1 MRQEFFKIIEEFLKL
16 NERGYVESISKE
28 KNSCGL
34 TLEHLLGKEPDS
46 MFFPDYNGV
55 ELKTT
60 TRFSRYNIN
69 LFSLT
74 FDGPSLFESNYMLE
88 TYGKIDN
95 LLPQKKTLYANLKLN
110 QKILVNEKYYFELKI
125 DYEDEKIFIK
135 TYDINMNF
143 IEDRCFIYFDTI
155 KSRAQVKLDKL
166 ALIYASKK
174 KTEDNLFYRYY
185 KIKCLKYKGFE
196 QFLKSLEDGTV
207 KLDIMLRSVKNE
219 DKVSKRGNKNM
230 NFSLVKTRINR
241 VFDNVFTYED

>member
-1 MRQEFFKIIEEFLKL
+1 
-16 NERGYVESISKE
+16 
-28 KNSCGL
+28 
-34 TLEHLLGKEPDS
+34 

-110 QKILVNEKYYFELKI
+110 QKVLVNEKYYFELKI

-135 TYDINMNF
+135 IYDINMNF

-155 KSRAQVKLDKL
+155 KSRA
-166 ALIYASKK
+166 
-174 KTEDNLFYRYY
+174 
-185 KIKCLKYKGFE
+185 
-196 QFLKSLEDGTV
+196 
-207 KLDIMLRSVKNE
+207 
-219 DKVSKRGNKNM
+219 
-230 NFSLVKTRINR
+230 
-241 VFDNVFTYED
+241 

>member
-1 MRQEFFKIIEEFLKL
+1 MRQEFFQIIEEFLKL
-16 NERGYVESISKE
+16 NEKGYVESISKE

-88 TYGKIDN
+88 EYGKTDASS
-95 LLPQKKTLYANLKLN
+95 PQKKTLYANLKLN
-110 QKILVNEKYYFELKI
+110 QKAPVNEKYYFELKI
-125 DYEDEKIFIK
+125 DYTDKKIFIK
-135 TYDINMNF
+135 IYDINMNF
-143 IEDRCFIYFDTI
+143 IEDRAFIYFDTI
-155 KSRAQVKLDKL
+155 KCRAQVKLDKL

-174 KTEDNLFYRYY
+174 QTEDNLFYRYY
-185 KIKCLKYKGFE
+185 KIKCLKYKGFD
-196 QFLKSLEDGTV
+196 QFLKSIEDGTV
-207 KLDIMLRSVKNE
+207 KLDIMLRSVKND
-219 DKVSKRGNKNM
+219 DKVSKTGNKNM
-230 NFSLVKTRINR
+230 NFSVVKNRINR
-241 VFDNVFTYED
+241 LFDNVFTYED